1 MMKRTLRR
9 LGLLAAAI
17 TTCSASIMAT
27 PPTPIDRTVLP
38 IPAPEFTGKMEP
50 SLERS
55 VSVWPDL
62 VKAPENA
69 PNILLILTDDVGFG
83 AASTFGGPVPT
94 PNLDR
99 LAARGAV
106 YNNFHTTAMCSP
118 TRASL
123 LTGRNHHA
131 VGTGALT
138 NVAMGFPG
146 YDGIM
151 PPQSATIGRIL
162 QGNGYSTAWI
172 GKDHNVPNQETGET
186 GPFTRW
192 PTNKGFDEFYGFI
205 GSETDQFN
213 PTLYHGT
220 SRVSARGRDAGL
232 LLDKE
237 LADHALSWLR
247 QQDADHPDRPFFL
260 YYAPGSAHAPHQ
272 APADWIA
279 RFKGKFDGGW
289 DALRRHTFAQQKR
302 EGIVPKNTRITPRPS
317 DIPAWASLSA
327 DRQRLYARYMEVFA
341 AMLAYQ
347 DHQFGRILDEL
358 ETTGEI
364 DNTLIVFVQGDNGG
378 SGEGGLEGSLNELMG
393 VIGQPDQSFAE
404 QLSNIDKM
412 GGPETYQ
419 VYPVGWAWATNT
431 PFPLY
436 KQIASHLGGT
446 RNALVVSWPGK
457 IAKPA
462 GLRDQF
468 HHVIDIAPTI
478 LEAAGIAQPDMVD
491 GTRQD
496 RFDGI
501 SMTYTFAAPQAESR
515 RTVQYFELLGNRAIY
530 HDGWMASTNPGRMPW
545 QGRSAIDPADF
556 SWSLYNLKRDFAQAN
571 DLADRKPE
579 KLAELQALFDRE
591 ARRYDVYPLRASLDP
606 VTAAKLRRPQARRSE
621 YVYRGND
628 IHIAWSEQPM
638 LAGAFT
644 IEVAYSGE
652 GPLNGAMLA
661 TGSALSGWAF
671 ALENG
676 VPVVKHAA
684 SSAAA
689 DQYVIRANAA
699 LPSGD
704 GTVRFRFEPESAKRF
719 APGNLSIIANDQVIG
734 AGRIARIGFLT
745 MGPTETFDVGDDTG
759 RPVMA
764 YPGGAPFTG
773 MIERLTLRLGK

>member
-1 MMKRTLRR
+1 MIKRTIGRF
-9 LGLLAAAI
+9 GLLAGTIAM
-17 TTCSASIMAT
+17 CSASIIAAT
-27 PPTPIDRTVLP
+27 PPDRKVLP
-38 IPAPEFTGKMEP
+38 VPAPAFAGKMEP
-50 SLERS
+50 SLDAS

-62 VKAPENA
+62 VKAPDDA
-69 PNILLILTDDVGFG
+69 PNIVLILTDDVGFG

-146 YDGIM
+146 YDGII
-151 PPQSATIGRIL
+151 PPESATIGRIL

-172 GKDHNVPNQETGET
+172 GKDHNVPNEETGET
-186 GPFTRW
+186 GPFTQW

-205 GSETDQFN
+205 GSETDQFR

-220 SRVSARGRDAGL
+220 SRVSLSGRDPDL
-232 LLDKE
+232 LLDKDF
-237 LADHALSWLR
+237 ADRALSWLR
-247 QQDADHPDRPFFL
+247 QQDADHPDKPFFL
-260 YYAPGSAHAPHQ
+260 YYAPGTAHAPHQ
-272 APADWIA
+272 APPDWIA
-279 RFKGKFDGGW
+279 RFKGKFDAGW
-289 DALRRHTFAQQKR
+289 DTLRARTFARQKR
-302 EGIVPKNTRITPRPS
+302 EGIVPRNTKITPRPS
-317 DIPAWASLSA
+317 EIPAWKSLSA

-358 ETTGEI
+358 EVTGEI

-378 SGEGGLEGSLNELMG
+378 SGEGGLEGSLNELME

-404 QLSNIDKM
+404 QLSNIDTL

-446 RNALVVSWPGK
+446 RNGLVVSWPEK
-457 IAKPA
+457 IVQPA
-462 GLRDQF
+462 GIRQQF

-478 LEAAGIAQPDMVD
+478 LEAAGLPQPDVVD
-491 GTRQD
+491 GAKQYP
-496 RFDGI
+496 FDGI
-501 SMTYTFAAPQAESR
+501 SMAYTFNAPKAESR
-515 RTVQYFELLGNRAIY
+515 RSVQYFELLGNRAIY
-530 HDGWMASTNPGRMPW
+530 QDGWMASTNPGRMPW
-545 QGRSAIDPADF
+545 QGRSATDPADF
-556 SWSLYNLKRDFAQAN
+556 TWSLYNLRRDFAQAN
-571 DLADRKPE
+571 DLAGTKPE
-579 KLAELQALFDRE
+579 KLKEMQALFDRE
-591 ARRYDVYPLRASLDP
+591 ARRFDVYPLRASLDP
-606 VTAAKLRRPQARRSE
+606 VTAAKLRRPQVRRSE

-638 LAGAFT
+638 LTGAFT
-644 IEVAYSGE
+644 IDVAYSGE
-652 GPLNGAMLA
+652 GPLYGAMLA
-661 TGSALSGWAF
+661 TGSALGGWAF

-689 DQYVIRANAA
+689 DQYVIRAESAV
-699 LPSGD
+699 PTGD
-704 GTVRFRFEPESAKRF
+704 GTLRFQFTPDSAKRF
-719 APGNLSIIANDQVIG
+719 SPGSLSIIADDRVIG
-734 AGRIARIGFLT
+734 SGRIERFGFLP
-745 MGPTETFDVGDDTG
+745 MGPTETFDVGDDTS
-759 RPVMA
+759 RPVMT
-764 YPGGAPFTG
+764 YPAGAPFTG